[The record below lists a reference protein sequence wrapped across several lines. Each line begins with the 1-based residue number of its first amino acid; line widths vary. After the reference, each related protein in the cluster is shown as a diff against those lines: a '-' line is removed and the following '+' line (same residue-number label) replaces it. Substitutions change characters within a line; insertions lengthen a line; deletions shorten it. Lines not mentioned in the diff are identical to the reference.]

1 MGPRDHYKANI
12 ISSVQVPS
20 IILAPGAGS
29 LINLVPA
36 EPSPSSISPCS
47 LYQMRRKLCT
57 MQETSVQGNKS
68 LGIFKTVK
76 FWGVFRH

>member
-1 MGPRDHYKANI
+1 MDPRDHYKANI
-12 ISSVQVPS
+12 ISSVQVAS

-29 LINLVPA
+29 LINLVP
-36 EPSPSSISPCS
+36 PSPLHVSISPCS
-47 LYQMRRKLCT
+47 LYQMRGKLCT

-68 LGIFKTVK
+68 LGIFETAK